1 MEVNE
6 PAVAYGNQKYTIEEY
21 LQMERA
27 SDQKHEYYKGEIFA
41 MAGASNRHN
50 LIFSNLFGEL
60 FSRLRNSPCRPY
72 GSDMRIHVPENTLF
86 TYPDIS
92 VICGEITPFDDG
104 NDTAL
109 QPTVIIEILSKATRN
124 YDRGV
129 KFKLYRDIPTLR
141 EYILVDS
148 ESVAVEAFRINE
160 HNHWELEEYEK
171 FAETVALP
179 SIGVSLTMQEQR
191 LKKQLNNT
199 SPTYA

>member
-50 LIFSNLFGEL
+50 LIFSNLFIKVGSQL
-60 FSRLRNSPCRPY
+60 LNTPCRPY
-72 GSDMRIHVPENTLF
+72 GSDMRIHIPANTLF

-92 VICGEITPFDDG
+92 VICGDLTPFDDE

-109 QPTVIIEILSKATRN
+109 QPTVIIEILSTATRN
-124 YDRGV
+124 RGANF
-129 KFKLYRDIPTLR
+129 KFYRDIPTLR

-160 HNHWELEEYEK
+160 HNHWELEEYKK
-171 FAETVALP
+171 FEETVALP
-179 SIGVSLTMQEQR
+179 SIGVSLKMQEI
-191 LKKQLNNT
+191 
-199 SPTYA
+199 YAGTTLEETVK